1 MTTDKTQIEAQA
13 ITFNQPAMLSFLA
26 LIARTLNLNL
36 VLRWLHKIPKYKR
49 GVWWNQS
56 CHMREEKY
64 PKVFDKEKRYIDCV
78 VGQEVKMGE
87 TKLGED
93 ILYKVIKVWR
103 TQGSDWLY
111 DTDAYTCNLKFSR
124 IAKPKN

>member
-13 ITFNQPAMLSFLA
+13 ITFNPPVMLSFLA
-26 LIARTLNLNL
+26 FIARKINLNL
-36 VLRWLHKIPKYKR
+36 VLRWLHKIPKYER

-56 CHMREEKY
+56 CYMSDIKY
-64 PKVFDKEKRYIDCV
+64 PKVFDKDKRYIDCV

-93 ILYKVIKVWR
+93 ILYKVVKCWR

-111 DTDAYTCNLKFSR
+111 DTDANSCNLKFSR
-124 IAKPKN
+124 IVKPKN